1 MKRNIKRTVL
11 GLAMAVSLLALS
23 ACGKIQS
30 ADDGTAGGSEAA
42 GEIRS
47 QLEVLPAGYLQLFD
61 SLGEKDAKAFKEQ
74 MSAQPQF
81 EALAAGVDA
90 WESIRPDLGKLI
102 SVEDAVAVTDTS
114 DGYEATVHG
123 IFEKR
128 EMDFS
133 VTVDPGMTKIISV
146 NFSPEYTSWERIKKG
161 EYNGAAGVGVIALGL
176 LLAGLFKYA
185 AVTKRV
191 KKAALEEEAVRNAK
205 IQQLIDA
212 GQVSETEN
220 LELIAVITAAIA
232 AAAGAAP
239 EDLVVRS
246 IRRSAAQNWKNA

>member
-30 ADDGTAGGSEAA
+30 ADDGTAGGSAAA

-128 EMDFS
+128 EMHFS

-161 EYNGAAGVGVIALGL
+161 EYNGAAGVGL